1 MIIPLKNAINE
12 TNCISATVMDAGSR
26 TYEIMWNFRCCY
38 TISHPMPTAK
48 LNWVFRILIAPISK
62 YPIHSLNGVIFLQNI
77 LWGFNLTG
85 LYFNIAWGRRTRK
98 KKTFIVDQQ
107 IREKRNESLTIKYK
121 QNSLNKLTNN
131 ILSAKNKHKT
141 MEKKLRF
148 PCINIE
154 NTVKLNVKY

>member
-1 MIIPLKNAINE
+1 MKNAINE
-12 TNCISATVMDAGSR
+12 TNCKSVTVVDAGSR
-26 TYEIMWNFRCCY
+26 TYGIMWNFRCCY

-98 KKTFIVDQQ
+98 KKQQTFIVDQQ
-107 IREKRNESLTIKYK
+107 IRENITNHKQLNISRIVLINWQTISFRPKISIKLWKKNYDSRASTYK
-121 QNSLNKLTNN
+121 TL
-131 ILSAKNKHKT
+131 
-141 MEKKLRF
+141 
-148 PCINIE
+148 
-154 NTVKLNVKY
+154 